1 MTGPQTTTGKGRIV
15 TDVHHRRR
23 MIDGHEIFYRE
34 AGDPGAPALVLLHG
48 YPTSS
53 FMFRDLIPL
62 LADRFHVVAP
72 DHLGFGLSAA
82 PPADEFDYSFDALAD
97 VTEAFLADLGVDRY
111 AIYVQDYGA
120 PIGWRLATRR
130 PDAITA
136 IITQNGNAYEDGF
149 VDSFWA
155 PVRAYQQEQNPTT
168 EAAIRGALEVDAIRW
183 QYLTGVDDPTLVDPE
198 TWRHDHALVSRPG
211 NDVVQLTLFRDYATN
226 VAMYPRLHDYFRDSQ
241 VPLLA
246 VWGEGDEIFGPD
258 GARAFARDLPDARI
272 HLVPGGHFLLESAV
286 DQVAD
291 LIRGFLAE
299 LPAEPHA
306 DRRSVASR

>member
-1 MTGPQTTTGKGRIV
+1 MAT
-15 TDVHHRRR
+15 VHHRTRTVH
-23 MIDGHEIFYRE
+23 GYEIFYRE
-34 AGDPGAPALVLLHG
+34 AGDPAAPTIVLLHG

-53 FMFRDLIPL
+53 FMFRHLIPL

-82 PPADEFDYSFDALAD
+82 PRADEFDYSFDALAD
-97 VTEAFLADLGVDRY
+97 ITEALLADIGVDRY

-149 VDSFWA
+149 VESFWA
-155 PVRAYQQEQNPTT
+155 PVWAYQQEQNATT
-168 EAAIRGALEVDAIRW
+168 ETAIREALGIDAIRW
-183 QYLTGVDDPTLVDPE
+183 QYLHGVEDPTVVDPD
-198 TWRHDHALVSRPG
+198 TWHHDHALVSRPG
-211 NDVVQLTLFRDYATN
+211 NDEVQLTLFRDYATN
-226 VAMYPRLHDYFRDSQ
+226 VAMYPRLHEYFRTSQ

-246 VWGEGDEIFGPD
+246 VWGERDEIFGPD
-258 GARAFARDLPDARI
+258 GARAFTRDLPDAQI
-272 HLVPGGHFLLESAV
+272 HLLPAGHFLLESDL

-291 LIRGFLAE
+291 LIRDFLST
-299 LPAEPHA
+299 LPADVPA
-306 DRRSVASR
+306 GVGRPDAG